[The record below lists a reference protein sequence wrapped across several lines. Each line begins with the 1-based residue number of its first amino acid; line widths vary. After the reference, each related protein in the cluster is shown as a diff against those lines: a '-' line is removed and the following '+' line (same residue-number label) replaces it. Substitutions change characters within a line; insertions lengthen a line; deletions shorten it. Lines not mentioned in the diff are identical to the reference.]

1 MSVCFTSAITSNN
14 TYNLMIADMCVDVA
28 THVAPTLEDNVV
40 VLGFIFADVVLL
52 GFVSGNVVLL
62 GFCFC

>member
-1 MSVCFTSAITSNN
+1 MCVCFTSARTTNN
-14 TYNLMIADMCVDVA
+14 TYNLMIADMFVDMA
-28 THVAPTLEDNVV
+28 PHVAPTLEDNVV

-62 GFCFC
+62 GFCSC

>member
-1 MSVCFTSAITSNN
+1 
-14 TYNLMIADMCVDVA
+14 MIADMCVDVA
-28 THVAPTLEDNVV
+28 THEPPTLEDNVV
-40 VLGFIFADVVLL
+40 VLGFICADVVLL